1 LKNLLQIAPSIFSK
15 HELAAKH
22 ADSVERNGNY
32 NLLVFLL
39 IFVCC
44 ALVIYVYLRFYKKTL
59 QVFSSIVSYSASQQ
73 VQREGHSFIKSFSIC
88 LFLIYMVCGGLFF
101 TDLSNYEGWFKNAS
115 VEMIKVI
122 SIISVGVLILFKRLL
137 NQALGSIIKE
147 KNATEDL
154 FFQYA
159 FGIYISALVM
169 LICCLLLHYSNIP
182 PAYLFPVGISILGLV
197 YSIRIVKTMVFGYT
211 VYGFSLFHLVLYLC
225 AVEIIPLAVFVKVI
239 VNS

>member
-1 LKNLLQIAPSIFSK
+1 
-15 HELAAKH
+15 
-22 ADSVERNGNY
+22 
-32 NLLVFLL
+32 
-39 IFVCC
+39 
-44 ALVIYVYLRFYKKTL
+44 
-59 QVFSSIVSYSASQQ
+59 
-73 VQREGHSFIKSFSIC
+73 
-88 LFLIYMVCGGLFF
+88 MVCGGLFF

>member
-1 LKNLLQIAPSIFSK
+1 MI
-15 HELAAKH
+15 
-22 ADSVERNGNY
+22 
-32 NLLVFLL
+32 
-39 IFVCC
+39 
-44 ALVIYVYLRFYKKTL
+44 
-59 QVFSSIVSYSASQQ
+59 
-73 VQREGHSFIKSFSIC
+73 
-88 LFLIYMVCGGLFF
+88 CGGLFF
-101 TDLSNYEGWFKNAS
+101 TDLSTYEGWFKNAS

-147 KNATEDL
+147 KNSTEDL

-169 LICCLLLHYSNIP
+169 LVCCLLLHYSNIP
-182 PAYLFPVGISILGLV
+182 PAYLFSVGISVLGLI
-197 YSIRIVKTMVFGYT
+197 YSIRAVKIMVFGYT